1 MSREEEL
8 RELEATI
15 DAWSEVVLD
24 MVKCLDFGRTQV
36 TVSVGMNRGDDER
49 PPRGEIIIR
58 ISPVRE

>member
-8 RELEATI
+8 HNLELVINQWTKSI
-15 DAWSEVVLD
+15 TGMVNVLD
-24 MVKCLDFGRTQV
+24 FQRIQV
-36 TVSVGMNRGDDER
+36 TVSVGMHRGDDER